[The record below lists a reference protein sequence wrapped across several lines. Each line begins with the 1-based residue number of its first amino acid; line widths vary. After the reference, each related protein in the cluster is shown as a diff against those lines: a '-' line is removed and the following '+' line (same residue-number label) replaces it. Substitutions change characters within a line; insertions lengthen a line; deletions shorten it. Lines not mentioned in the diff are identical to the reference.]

1 VVVKALSSAQNLR
14 NSVDVAEKFEAMKP
28 VIVRTEEDVTAT

>member
-1 VVVKALSSAQNLR
+1 
-14 NSVDVAEKFEAMKP
+14 VDVAEKFEAMKP